1 MLRSSIVCAVCM
13 AAIASQVLSTM
24 CRRVISVEPCKDGG
38 FVLVDGSGSVYAQV
52 DDYPPGYADFDG
64 TETKSVMYSYEPL
77 RRAPRYDRD
86 AFMRATLSALRK
98 FRS

>member
-1 MLRSSIVCAVCM
+1 MLRSSLVCAVCM

-38 FVLVDGSGSVYAQV
+38 FVLVDGSGSVYANV
-52 DDYPPGYADFDG
+52 DDYPPGYVDADG
-64 TETKSVMYSYEPL
+64 VETRSVMYSYEPL
-77 RRAPRYDRD
+77 RKAPRYDRD
-86 AFMRATLSALRK
+86 AFLKACLSTLRK